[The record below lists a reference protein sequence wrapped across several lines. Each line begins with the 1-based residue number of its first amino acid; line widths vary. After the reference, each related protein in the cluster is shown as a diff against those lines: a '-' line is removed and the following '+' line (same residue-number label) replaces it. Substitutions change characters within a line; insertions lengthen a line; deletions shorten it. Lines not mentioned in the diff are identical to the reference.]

1 MTDTC
6 LIRRLIT
13 LFPDPT
19 IYRQISSV
27 VTEAERELEAMI
39 RIQRALDKFLVHM
52 EPFLV
57 IVLNKRKIPLISGD
71 TAEQT
76 VLFEFLQNPQTPILE
91 SIYETAK
98 CSNQTLDDFDAA
110 EMDLFMRVVSLIN
123 IVNQNNKTYL
133 CCTITFVVERELKG
147 NQISRYGYGKLK

>member
-6 LIRRLIT
+6 QMRRLIT

-57 IVLNKRKIPLISGD
+57 IVLNKRKIPLITGD
-71 TAEQT
+71 MAEET

-98 CSNQTLDDFDAA
+98 CSNQTLDNLDAA
-110 EMDLFMRVVSLIN
+110 EMDLFMRIVSLIN
-123 IVNQNNKTYL
+123 ILNQNNELIFLLYNNF
-133 CCTITFVVERELKG
+133 CCRKRVKG
-147 NQISRYGYGKLK
+147 KSNI